1 MKRIMTLLAAL
12 AIASAAHAQTD
23 SLVVFDTQGDNLG
36 ISIAGFNIT
45 LGEDGSSSTGK
56 KSAKPKVKRVT
67 TNFAGI
73 SFGGNVLT
81 YKPNYGNWA
90 GERQFM
96 TDNTSSWRF
105 GVEAFGIQVSLDR
118 NRRAFLKASLNSTID
133 RYRFNNAMTLVND
146 ENGALMPEPLSGTVK
161 KSVMSASYVGIG
173 AGIGFKVSR
182 VLVMF
187 DFNTDILTGSYVKYK
202 NPGKTQYNISGL
214 NNIRYRTG
222 VSATVSGFGI
232 YADYS
237 LTPLYRESVGNDGQ
251 VLSIGIRCGF

>member
-1 MKRIMTLLAAL
+1 MKRIITLLAAL

-45 LGEDGSSSTGK
+45 LGDDGSSSS

-67 TNFAGI
+67 TNFAGL
-73 SFGGNVLT
+73 SFGANAFT
-81 YKPNYGNWA
+81 YHPNYGNWA
-90 GERQFM
+90 GENQFM
-96 TDNTSSWRF
+96 TDNTNGWRF

-118 NRRAFLKASLNSTID
+118 NRKVFLKASLNSTVD

-161 KSVMSASYVGIG
+161 KSKMLAGYLGIG
-173 AGIGFKVSR
+173 AGLGFKISK
-182 VLVMF
+182 VLLML
-187 DFNTDILTGSYVKYK
+187 DFNTDLLTGSYVKYK
-202 NPGKTQYNISGL
+202 NPGKTQYDISGL
-214 NNIRYRTG
+214 SNIRYRTG
-222 VSATVSGFGI
+222 VAATVFGFGI
-232 YADYS
+232 YADYA
-237 LTPLYRESVGNDGQ
+237 LTPLYREDVGNHGQ

>member
-1 MKRIMTLLAAL
+1 MKRIITLLAAL

-45 LGEDGSSSTGK
+45 LGENGSEQKTS
-56 KSAKPKVKRVT
+56 KPKVKRVT
-67 TNFAGI
+67 TNFVGL
-73 SFGGNVLT
+73 SFGANAFT

-90 GERQFM
+90 GENQFM

-105 GVEAFGIQVSLDR
+105 GVEAFGVQVSLDR
-118 NRRAFLKASLNSTID
+118 NQKVFLKASLNSTVD

-161 KSVMSASYVGIG
+161 KSKMLAGYLGIG
-173 AGIGFKVSR
+173 AGLGFKISK
-182 VLVMF
+182 VLLMF
-187 DFNTDILTGSYVKYK
+187 DFNTDLLTSSYVKYK
-202 NPGKTQYNISGL
+202 NPGKTQYDISGL
-214 NNIRYRTG
+214 SNIRYRTG
-222 VSATVSGFGI
+222 VAATVSGFGI
-232 YADYS
+232 YADYA
-237 LTPLYRESVGNDGQ
+237 LTPLYREDVGNHGQ

>member
-1 MKRIMTLLAAL
+1 MKRIITLLAAL

-45 LGEDGSSSTGK
+45 LGDDGSSSSSK
-56 KSAKPKVKRVT
+56 AAKPKVKRVT
-67 TNFAGI
+67 TNFAGL
-73 SFGGNVLT
+73 SFGANAFT
-81 YKPNYGNWA
+81 YHPNYGNWA
-90 GERQFM
+90 GENQFM
-96 TDNTSSWRF
+96 TDNTSGWRF

-118 NRRAFLKASLNSTID
+118 NRKVFLKASLNSSID
-133 RYRFNNAMTLVND
+133 RYRFTNAMTLIND
-146 ENGALMPEPLSGTVK
+146 ENGVLMPEPLSGTVK
-161 KSVMSASYVGIG
+161 ASKMIASYLGIG
-173 AGIGFKVSR
+173 AGFGFKISR

-187 DFNTDILTGSYVKYK
+187 DFNTDMLTSSYVKYK

-232 YADYS
+232 YADYA